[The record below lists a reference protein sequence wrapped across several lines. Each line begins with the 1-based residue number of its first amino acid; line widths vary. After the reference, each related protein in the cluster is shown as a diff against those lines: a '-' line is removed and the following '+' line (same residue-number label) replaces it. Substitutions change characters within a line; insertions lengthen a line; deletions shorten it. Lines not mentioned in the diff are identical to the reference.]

1 MQTHHWLGLALVVA
15 VVYILGNMQILGN
28 WASKVGMG

>member
-1 MQTHHWLGLALVVA
+1 MQTHHWLGLAIVIV
-15 VVYILGNMQILGN
+15 VVYILGNMMIVGN